1 MAAALATGLL
11 SGIWTY
17 IAPFFGMLIWAGFAG
32 CTTFFAVGTGRFRAL
47 ATASITNIT
56 GVACGMMIL
65 LLSTTT
71 EFSGGMAIFSG
82 IVTTVMVLL
91 GTVKPTNYTPGI
103 FVGAFSTFASGGDWL
118 IVAISLLAGV
128 LLGFFSAELGM
139 QFSKLH
145 HKFAPKR
152 FNKAQKTFIE
162 GEENNTEIVK

>member
-17 IAPFFGMLIWAGFAG
+17 IAPLFGMLIWAGFAG

-47 ATASITNIT
+47 TTATITNMT
-56 GVACGMMIL
+56 GVACGMAIL
-65 LLSTTT
+65 ILSTTT
-71 EFSGGMAIFSG
+71 EISAGMAIFSG

-103 FVGAFSTFASGGDWL
+103 FMGAFSTFASGGDWL
-118 IVAISLLAGV
+118 VVAVSLLGGV

-139 QFSKLH
+139 LFSKLH
-145 HKFAPKR
+145 RTFGPKR
-152 FNKAQKTFIE
+152 AIKTQETLFQEEDKAEATK
-162 GEENNTEIVK
+162 